1 MNFGRRDSQQ
11 QLLLSL
17 ATHGIMLFIT
27 CKRLAQWHHLN
38 LWTMKLTLTA
48 RKQDDQ
54 WVASI
59 TPADFFIDNEG
70 SLMTIK
76 DMLIQQISLQRLRRI
91 CVYRN
96 KTKIIIITLIM
107 NWLKTLDLR
116 DMMGYNKKSSK
127 EPKKYLKRNGAPF
140 TPESSTR
147 KSPRLLLSK
156 QLSTTREDIAND
168 SSTDSKLSPSQLSAF
183 TSPVP
188 ADILLNF

>member
-11 QLLLSL
+11 QLLSSL

-38 LWTMKLTLTA
+38 LWTMKLTLQQGN
-48 RKQDDQ
+48 RM
-54 WVASI
+54 VACI

-116 DMMGYNKKSSK
+116 DMMEYNKKSSK

-147 KSPRLLLSK
+147 KSPRFQIVCIS
-156 QLSTTREDIAND
+156 I
-168 SSTDSKLSPSQLSAF
+168 SSSC
-183 TSPVP
+183 
-188 ADILLNF
+188 